1 MTPPCHMNNRS
12 GCRLAQKA
20 TRVPGKTPA
29 VVRDLNRGRQSIRY
43 ITTAPG
49 ETRTTALGAPLAPT
63 TMSGFIR
70 RTAARALDLT
80 GYLSP
85 SSSPLP
91 DDDSAQRRGATAA
104 PARSDAPPVLAASA
118 HGSSEASPTAPVAP
132 PAISHAFTA
141 QSALPGVSEDALRD
155 IVDEVATAASDRNL
169 AMSATQ
175 HASVTKVLVCAM
187 VQRPRSN
194 DKGFWDHEQVFDTS
208 SDVGKLRVRLDSAY
222 AGHQALKVQLLTQTG
237 LRENAEL
244 FARQATAEI
253 EELKAELK
261 RAKESD
267 AAHLRRFMDAQVS
280 LDASTETT
288 EKLRQFI
295 KSIQESNLSIQKQV
309 QREREVF
316 KAKVVANAKQTSKL
330 HRLLSDLIKGDSSD
344 VQALQ
349 SKQVDLRAMDAVTL
363 VLATEGIASG
373 DIKRDLLDLDQST
386 RDALAQLQQLD
397 AAAGV
402 STPLKVNI
410 AKAVHYTKQPG
421 KRRRLRRAGCS
432 SESSPSP
439 SSNSEDSKRPRRKPS
454 GGPKAA
460 LAAAGLADVPGI
472 ASGPSPSK
480 RRGLRM
486 PKAWRKTKPAKKR
499 RAASGP
505 IAVPPKDRPVF
516 KTTDPRLRGSQAA
529 PANPSSP
536 SPSPIIPSVAAPA
549 SGPSLAVTQ
558 GSAQASLSTDDSRG
572 ARTVSQPAPTDASIV
587 TRHAASPG
595 EGSTR
600 RKSSVTGSGTAAGT
614 FVKVGLRL
622 YPSSMFPVPSHAAT
636 SSSAPASAD
645 IQLHSPAQVFA
656 SAQPPRASHTS
667 VRSLRR
673 RCSLN
678 GSDGGSRSPAA
689 PSGGDVEEKTEDIVV
704 DSPVQEIPT
713 VQRSIASGWRRSSVE
728 SSAASSTSSAP
739 LTHSGPGVVIVS
751 TFAPGFDPRSTI
763 PSSDI
768 PVPVHGVQP
777 IVRSSAKLPSS
788 TNTIVDLR
796 FHKKTT
802 QRCWFAIICARVP
815 TPIGGQ
821 AVAPCSIEGIIAF
834 ANFADANHPFQAYL
848 RSLPDR
854 SSIFD
859 SSVLDID
866 MVISRRAPLTLR
878 CFHLWLRLR
887 GQTNNTTLAIA

>member
-194 DKGFWDHEQVFDTS
+194 DKGFWDQFNRAQTVDE
-208 SDVGKLRVRLDSAY
+208 VGLLA
-222 AGHQALKVQLLTQTG
+222 ALKVQLLTQTG

-349 SKQVDLRAMDAVTL
+349 SKVAQVDLRAMDAVTL

-678 GSDGGSRSPAA
+678 GSLPR
-689 PSGGDVEEKTEDIVV
+689 
-704 DSPVQEIPT
+704 
-713 VQRSIASGWRRSSVE
+713 IA
-728 SSAASSTSSAP
+728 
-739 LTHSGPGVVIVS
+739 
-751 TFAPGFDPRSTI
+751 TFW
-763 PSSDI
+763 
-768 PVPVHGVQP
+768 V
-777 IVRSSAKLPSS
+777 
-788 TNTIVDLR
+788 
-796 FHKKTT
+796 
-802 QRCWFAIICARVP
+802 
-815 TPIGGQ
+815 
-821 AVAPCSIEGIIAF
+821 
-834 ANFADANHPFQAYL
+834 
-848 RSLPDR
+848 
-854 SSIFD
+854 
-859 SSVLDID
+859 
-866 MVISRRAPLTLR
+866 
-878 CFHLWLRLR
+878 
-887 GQTNNTTLAIA
+887 

>member
-194 DKGFWDHEQVFDTS
+194 DKGFWDQFNRAQTVDE
-208 SDVGKLRVRLDSAY
+208 LRVRLDSAY

-645 IQLHSPAQVFA
+645 IQLHSPAQFTSSLLAERESA
-656 SAQPPRASHTS
+656 SDSDVLGLES
-667 VRSLRR
+667 EVVEVS
-673 RCSLN
+673 S
-678 GSDGGSRSPAA
+678 GDGGSRSPAA